1 MKKSEFLE
9 RVEFVKSFLSKG
21 LEGYMKGFTTGEDFQ
36 DLMRIAVRLIPMYDV
51 PYNDEVEDY
60 EEAFR
65 NAPNDCEMEKCSEF
79 EIKMREECMYESI
92 DDFANWDSSQLT
104 INGSNTFLF
113 MFISDYI
120 LE

>member
-21 LEGYMKGFTTGEDFQ
+21 LEGYMKGCITGAEFQ
-36 DLMRIAVRLIPMYDV
+36 DIMRLAVKLIPMYDV

-79 EIKMREECMYESI
+79 EIKMREECMYEFI
-92 DDFANWDSSQLT
+92 DDLPNWDSSQLT
-104 INGSNTFLF
+104 INGSCTFLF

-120 LE
+120 LL

>member
-21 LEGYMKGFTTGEDFQ
+21 FEDYMKGHTTGAEFQ
-36 DLMRIAVRLIPMYDV
+36 DLMRLAVKLIPMYDV
-51 PYNDEVEDY
+51 PFDDEKDDY

-79 EIKMREECMYESI
+79 EIKMREECMYEFI
-92 DDFANWDSSQLT
+92 DDLPNWDSSQLT
-104 INGSNTFLF
+104 LKGSNTFLS
-113 MFISDYI
+113 MFIPDYI
-120 LE
+120 Y

>member
-21 LEGYMKGFTTGEDFQ
+21 FEDYMKGYTTGEDFQ

-60 EEAFR
+60 EEAFQ
-65 NAPNDCEMEKCSEF
+65 NAPNDCEMKKCSEF
-79 EIKMREECMYESI
+79 EIKMREECVYEFI
-92 DDFANWDSSQLT
+92 DDLPNWDSSHLT
-104 INGSNTFLF
+104 LKGSNTFLS
-113 MFISDYI
+113 MFIPDYI
-120 LE
+120 Y